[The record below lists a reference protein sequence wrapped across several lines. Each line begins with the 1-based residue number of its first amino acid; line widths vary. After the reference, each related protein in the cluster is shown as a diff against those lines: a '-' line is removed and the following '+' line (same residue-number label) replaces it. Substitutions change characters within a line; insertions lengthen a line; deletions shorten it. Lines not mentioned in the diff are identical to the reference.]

1 MRNLK
6 RALSLALSAAMLI
19 SMMVIG
25 AGAVSYDEFTDKDE
39 IVHTEAV
46 SVLNT
51 LNVIVG
57 KDNGSFDPNGIVTR
71 GEMAK
76 IICVMLNGGEE
87 PVLGVKSTPT
97 FSDIKG
103 HWAEKYIEY
112 CAGLSVIAGRG
123 NGKFDPDATVTGT
136 EAAKM
141 FLTAL
146 GYDAKVFNFTGND
159 WAINVN
165 TKANEPGVELY
176 TQLKTID
183 PAVGL
188 TRDNTAQMAY
198 NTLNAKVLKIQPS
211 KTLSNGEVVYE
222 YIQDVT
228 FLEAKFSITKYTGV
242 LLSNDTYGING
253 TSGKGYS
260 EISVRTVNGEDK
272 TPYAYTIKTTA
283 DSDLLGQEVL
293 VFEKKNITGEKVVVG
308 DVFATERNTVVTT
321 YDKLDAGLDSTKD
334 DTIARFIKTNGLKL
348 DDYNAG
354 PPATGS
360 TRYFLNNAANVTTA
374 ATLVNTRGEEMVV
387 IDNNADGVVDYV
399 LQTTYTLAK
408 VASKDETAKLITLSN
423 GKLVNDTDAVGYDDV
438 AKGDVVLYSEKNGVF
453 GLAKAET
460 LEGEVAS
467 YTAPSGTSHGNIT
480 VDADKYNPSQMT
492 NSITSFITVLGNING
507 TAIKLNGTYR
517 FYLDKGGNFLAA
529 EEITAESNYALVLDS
544 GAKKTSNM
552 SGDNTYSATVKLLLA
567 DGTISTYDVD
577 LLSSASNYYNRANEL
592 SAANIGGQ
600 AFNNSDNNTTRQ
612 TLMAEL
618 LANLGNDTTRKL
630 DKIKGTLVDVTIN
643 NGTAVLAPAA
653 QNKTQIESLNGAAA
667 ANTAIAK
674 GVTYW
679 TVGGTGYVLNS
690 STKFFCS
697 TGTDNGSVITGVQNI
712 PDGGFAAAKVIA
724 FDYDVNTK
732 VVKAV
737 YVNHKVESNKTNFY
751 RTSGPAVA
759 TVDGVRVYQYTGV
772 LADGTV
778 VTLNSKSQAAAGTVY
793 TYTTDANGY
802 ATLSLVPQLTTSAVK
817 ADTWFSGTVTAINAE
832 AITMVDKN
840 GTTITV
846 AIDSTN
852 LNAWNVISAPTGA
865 TAPAIELGEN
875 SQATVIFKS
884 QNDNV
889 VVDAAFV
896 TSLATTYAVTD
907 GSGNTFNYLPGTE
920 VTINGVTF
928 TMPSYD
934 VTVATT
940 DSAVTTALAADKN
953 VVTNL
958 ATNTTAWT
966 VKSGTNLIVNAAT
979 FTTAAAAKV
988 DVKGSMVVN
997 GNLAASGAGTLE
1009 VTGSL
1014 SVTGKLTSSVA
1025 GNTFNGT
1032 VSAADMDIATAV
1044 PTVSGGKITV
1054 TGTLK
1059 LDVAAVDLKA
1069 AAVEAGKLQL
1079 TSTATSATIGKA
1091 TVDTVDIDTSST
1103 LTIAANSTLTVNK
1116 ASTAASLENIKG
1128 TDATSKLVIS
1138 EASVTATNNVNN
1150 TNSDT
1155 AKFFSEPG
1163 TLAASS
1169 ATGATAAVDDF
1180 NRIKA
1185 GTYVWNTTDIN
1196 AGQSDPTTN
1205 ESTPLAAW
1213 LLDA

>member
-6 RALSLALSAAMLI
+6 RALSLVMTAAMLI
-19 SMMVIG
+19 GILVVS

-97 FSDIKG
+97 FTDIKG

-112 CAGLSVIAGRG
+112 CVGLNVIAGRG

-146 GYDAKVFNFTGND
+146 GYDAKVFNFTGSD

-176 TQLKTID
+176 TNLKTID
-183 PAVGL
+183 PAQGL
-188 TRDNTAQMAY
+188 TRDNTCQMAY

-222 YIQDVT
+222 YVQDRT

-293 VFEKKNITGEKVVVG
+293 VFEKKNLTGEKTVVG

-507 TAIKLNGTYR
+507 TAIKLDGTYR

-592 SAANIGGQ
+592 SAATIGGQ

-618 LANLGNDTTRKL
+618 LANSSNDTARKL

-896 TSLATTYAVTD
+896 TSLATTYAATD
-907 GSGNTFNYLPGTE
+907 ASDTTKVYNYLPGTE

-979 FTTAAAAKV
+979 FTANSNKV

-997 GNLAASGAGTLE
+997 GDLAISSSGTLE

-1032 VSAADMDIATAV
+1032 VSAADMDVATAV

-1059 LDVAAVDLKA
+1059 LDVASVDLKA

-1079 TSTATSATIGKA
+1079 TNNATSATIGKA

-1103 LTIAANSTLTVNK
+1103 LTIAANSTLTINK
-1116 ASTAASLENIKG
+1116 ESTAASLEKIKG
-1128 TDATSKLVIS
+1128 TDTTSKLVIGV
-1138 EASVTATNNVNN
+1138 ASVTATTNN
-1150 TNSDT
+1150 TVN
-1155 AKFFSEPG
+1155 
-1163 TLAASS
+1163 ASLVFW
-1169 ATGATAAVDDF
+1169 ATAGANATPGPGANGTASLTAF
-1180 NRIKA
+1180 NQVAA
-1185 GTYVWNTTDIN
+1185 GTYTWSAVYYQTSAAGDTTAN
-1196 AGQSDPTTN
+1196 
-1205 ESTPLAAW
+1205 AW